1 MVKGPRTYNANDV
14 SYIVTAELWKYTSYW
29 TTLRLGLAAPWLEH
43 RTGGAAQS
51 MGLFFLGQVQY
62 NVLSWVV
69 PSHHFPPKFSV
80 KMAIILS
87 TEPNMAR

>member
-1 MVKGPRTYNANDV
+1 MYNANDA

-29 TTLRLGLAAPWLEH
+29 TTLRLALAALRLEH

-51 MGLFFLGQVQY
+51 MGLFLLGQVQY

-80 KMAIILS
+80 RMAIILS